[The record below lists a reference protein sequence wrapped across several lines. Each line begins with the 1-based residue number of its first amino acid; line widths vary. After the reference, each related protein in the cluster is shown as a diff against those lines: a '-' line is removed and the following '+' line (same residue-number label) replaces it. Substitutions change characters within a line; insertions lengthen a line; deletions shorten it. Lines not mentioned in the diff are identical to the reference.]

1 MSSTPFQDHCTIT
14 QTTCIV
20 SNYILGSQ
28 VTLTLFPVRV
38 VPVMSSLLML
48 RLKSVGTPV
57 RAHRWMGVGRMHNCS
72 GKDDLLYRGRVP
84 ADGLLII
91 LDITLWDDPLQYRMD
106 LCIVSHVLTNVM
118 QFSHISLDYIPL
130 VPLKYFIPTCAYI
143 YLFL

>member
-14 QTTCIV
+14 QTTCIE

-57 RAHRWMGVGRMHNCS
+57 RAHRWMGVGRMHSCS
-72 GKDDLLYRGRVP
+72 GKDDLLYRGRVS
-84 ADGLLII
+84 ADGLLIM
-91 LDITLWDDPLQYRMD
+91 LDVTLWDDPLQYRMD
-106 LCIVSHVLTNVM
+106 LCIVSHVL
-118 QFSHISLDYIPL
+118 
-130 VPLKYFIPTCAYI
+130 K
-143 YLFL
+143 